1 MPTQK
6 AGIFTLA
13 QFAKTPEEKE
23 WFYKKFKLGVINDK
37 DEYGSG
43 LLHYAIAGRNFDIA
57 LFLIEKGID
66 LNMVDS
72 DGNTALHTLVQVR
85 ANNESHDTPEK
96 VALAE
101 SLLKNDIYINTKDKY
116 GNTALWHAC
125 HFANH
130 VTKDYRMVKLLL
142 KYHSDV
148 NSKNNRNDSPLDL
161 ARERGLKDLQEIL
174 ENANVK

>member
-85 ANNESHDTPEK
+85 ANNESHDT
-96 VALAE
+96 
-101 SLLKNDIYINTKDKY
+101 DKY